1 MIDYQAIMDNLTVEH
16 VESILKK
23 LGIEYEDKGAF
34 LLMPTYCHNHMS
46 EDASKKLYFYKNSKI
61 FMCYTECG
69 AQTIF
74 KFLKNFYEAQG
85 IEYEWYNDIYRVII
99 GDNQSEG
106 LTTPKYQ
113 SLRNTYGLNRR
124 PGALNT
130 YNDGV
135 LDCFVKKYPV
145 EWLNDGISKEAM
157 DKYDIRFSI
166 SQNKIIIP
174 HRDVNGA
181 LVGIR
186 GRALNAWE
194 VENVGKYMPVQIENT
209 WYKHP
214 LGLNLYGLYENKQAI
229 RENGICYV
237 FEAEKSVLQ
246 MESFSI
252 PNCGVA
258 ICGSQFNKFQLGL
271 LIRECSPHEIIL
283 CLDTEELPG
292 ETKYFDKLWNICN
305 KYKEYCAFSFV
316 YDRKGLT
323 KLKDSPTDNGE
334 EIFKKL
340 IATRVKMR

>member
-1 MIDYQAIMDNLTVEH
+1 MDNLTVEH
-16 VESILKK
+16 VESILKR
-23 LGIEYEDKGAF
+23 LEIPYEDKGAF
-34 LLMPTYCHNHMS
+34 LLMPTYCHNHKS

-69 AQTIF
+69 SMTIF
-74 KFLKNFYEAQG
+74 KFLKNFYDAQG
-85 IEYEWYNDIYRVII
+85 IEYEWYNDVYRVIV
-99 GDNQSEG
+99 GDVKPEG
-106 LTTPKYQ
+106 LSQPKYQ
-113 SLRNTYGLNRR
+113 SLRTIYGSNRR

-145 EWLNDGISKEAM
+145 EWLKDGISKEAM

-174 HRDVNGA
+174 HRDVNGG

-186 GRALNAWE
+186 GRALNQWE
-194 VENVGKYMPVQIENT
+194 VENIGKYMPVQIENT

-246 MESFSI
+246 LESFSI

-271 LIRECSPHEIIL
+271 LIRECSPQEIIL

>member
-1 MIDYQAIMDNLTVEH
+1 MDNLTVEH
-16 VESILKK
+16 VESILKR
-23 LGIEYEDKGAF
+23 LEIPYEDKGAF
-34 LLMPTYCHNHMS
+34 LLMPTYCHNHKS

-69 AQTIF
+69 SMTIF
-74 KFLKNFYEAQG
+74 KFLKNFYDAQG
-85 IEYEWYNDIYRVII
+85 IEYEWYNDVYRVIV
-99 GDNQSEG
+99 GDVKPEG
-106 LTTPKYQ
+106 LSQPKYQ
-113 SLRNTYGLNRR
+113 SLRTIYGSNRR

-145 EWLNDGISKEAM
+145 EWLKDGISKEAM

-174 HRDVNGA
+174 HRDVNGG

-186 GRALNAWE
+186 GRALNQWE
-194 VENVGKYMPVQIENT
+194 VENIGKYMPVQIENT

-271 LIRECSPHEIIL
+271 LIRECSPQEIIL

>member
-1 MIDYQAIMDNLTVEH
+1 MDNLTVEH
-16 VESILKK
+16 VESILKR
-23 LGIEYEDKGAF
+23 LEIPYEDKGAF
-34 LLMPTYCHNHMS
+34 LLMPTYCHNHKS
-46 EDASKKLYFYKNSKI
+46 EDASKKLYFYKNSKM

-69 AQTIF
+69 SMTIF
-74 KFLKNFYEAQG
+74 KFLKNFYDAQG
-85 IEYEWYNDIYRVII
+85 MEYEWYNDIYRVIV
-99 GDNQSEG
+99 GDVKPEG
-106 LTTPKYQ
+106 LTQPKYQ
-113 SLRNTYGLNRR
+113 SLRTIYGSNRR
-124 PGALNT
+124 PGALNV

-135 LDCFVKKYPV
+135 LDCFIKKYPV
-145 EWLNDGISKEAM
+145 EWLKDGISKEAM

-174 HRDVNGA
+174 HRDVNGG

-186 GRALNAWE
+186 GRALNQWE
-194 VENVGKYMPVQIENT
+194 IENIGKYMPVQIEST

-214 LGLNLYGLYENKQAI
+214 LGLNLYGLYENKQVI

>member
-1 MIDYQAIMDNLTVEH
+1 MDNLTVEH
-16 VESILKK
+16 VESILKR
-23 LGIEYEDKGAF
+23 LEIPYEDKGAF
-34 LLMPTYCHNHMS
+34 LLMPTYCHNHKS
-46 EDASKKLYFYKNSKI
+46 EDASKKLYFYKNSKM

-69 AQTIF
+69 SMTIF
-74 KFLKNFYEAQG
+74 KFLKNFYDAQG
-85 IEYEWYNDIYRVII
+85 MEYEWYNDIYRVIV
-99 GDNQSEG
+99 GDVKPEG
-106 LTTPKYQ
+106 LTQPKYQ
-113 SLRNTYGLNRR
+113 SLRTIYGSNRR
-124 PGALNT
+124 PGALNV

-135 LDCFVKKYPV
+135 LDCFVKRYPV
-145 EWLNDGISKEAM
+145 EWLKDGISKEAM

-174 HRDVNGA
+174 HRDVNGG

-186 GRALNAWE
+186 GRALNQWE
-194 VENVGKYMPVQIENT
+194 VENIGKYMPVQIENT

-271 LIRECSPHEIIL
+271 LIRECSPQEIIL